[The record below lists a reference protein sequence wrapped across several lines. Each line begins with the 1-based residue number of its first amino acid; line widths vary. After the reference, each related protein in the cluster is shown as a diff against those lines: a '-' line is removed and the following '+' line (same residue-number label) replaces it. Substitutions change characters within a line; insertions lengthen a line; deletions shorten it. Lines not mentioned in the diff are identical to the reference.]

1 MKKFAYVF
9 GLVLLTA
16 VLVAAGYWLGFAQ
29 RFMTDAYSITVID
42 KSLTDATV
50 KALIL
55 HHLDSGKID
64 DARHLLQ
71 SELDA
76 DIITVD
82 SLLDYS
88 DARNKDLAGKIFAR
102 IAAYRAQYPSNYV
115 GQIPKVDAKVDSILK
130 QAGESHK

>member
-1 MKKFAYVF
+1 MKKFAFIF
-9 GLVLLTA
+9 GLVLLA
-16 VLVAAGYWLGFAQ
+16 AILVAAGFWFGFSQ
-29 RFMTDAYSITVID
+29 RFMTDAWSSTVVD

-71 SELDA
+71 TQLDG
-76 DIITVD
+76 DILLVD

-88 DARNKDLAGKIFAR
+88 DARSRELAGKIFAR
-102 IAAYRAQYPSNYV
+102 IAAYRAEYPSNYV
-115 GQIPKVDAKVDSILK
+115 TKMPEIDTRVDSILK
-130 QAGESHK
+130 RASESHK